1 MLKLVNHPNI
11 IRMEGL
17 YESRTYL
24 YIVMEMLTGGELFE
38 RIVGRPRYNL
48 NAILHILYSCV
59 SVCLSDL
66 WSVCLSVCCC
76 VYLSV
81 RLYVRCYVYICSSV
95 SLSVLCVIAHISWE
109 KAFLLPNPS
118 SAVLVIYQILLFVCW
133 LNHNWR
139 NFGSLLSYIYCYS
152 STYSSYSTYQTN
164 LKTKGCLRIDNLN
177 TPSKYDD
184 NNL

>member
-1 MLKLVNHPNI
+1 
-11 IRMEGL
+11 MEGL

-95 SLSVLCVIAHISWE
+95 SLSVLYVIAYIPWE
-109 KAFLLPNPS
+109 NAYLLLYPSSAVSIGNLPNPS
-118 SAVLVIYQILLFVCW
+118 ICVLIESQLMQLRFLIFIAILQHIPPIVLTKQI
-133 LNHNWR
+133 
-139 NFGSLLSYIYCYS
+139 
-152 STYSSYSTYQTN
+152 
-164 LKTKGCLRIDNLN
+164 
-177 TPSKYDD
+177 
-184 NNL
+184 